1 MEAFYERL
9 VKSVKLCLKKCIGK
23 ANLTYDEL
31 NTEMTNVEAVLNSR
45 PLTYIYPDDL
55 AEPLTPSHLLSGRRL
70 LNLPELPEI
79 DSGEDYKA
87 ESIRKRQRYVSRVFR
102 HY

>member
-1 MEAFYERL
+1 MT
-9 VKSVKLCLKKCIGK
+9 KCIGK

-31 NTEMTNVEAVLNSR
+31 CTEVTNVEAVLNSI

-55 AEPLTPSHLLSGRRL
+55 AEPLTPSHLLNGRRL

-79 DSGEDYKA
+79 DSDEDYNEKA
-87 ESIRKRQRYVSRVFR
+87 DSVRNGKGTCIVCSNIGSDGRKNIL
-102 HY
+102 